1 MELINAYLNYLV
13 EKLLIIDD
21 GVEVDNIDTLKNK
34 INLKTINKKTTN
46 KNVDIMI
53 LEMTNLIMKHFDVY
67 DILENKVVPGEIYE
81 QYKTYKQK
89 LPEKSKSI
97 ELQLK
102 CNKKIDTSSTFY
114 VDTLDGVTTSWLK
127 DKYGDLVMT
136 GQKDDKHRYEYKFK
150 INKTIFSIYDWL
162 DENGNKQDI
171 NDIVWHLG
179 CNTNNKNSIS
189 KFINI
194 FKYET
199 NCKDNC
205 KNEDENID
213 GECC

>member
-13 EKLLIIDD
+13 ERLLIFDN

-34 INLKTINKKTTN
+34 INLKTNKTA
-46 KNVDIMI
+46 KNLDIMI
-53 LEMTNLIMKHFDVY
+53 LEVTNVIINQFDVY
-67 DILENKVVPGEIYE
+67 DILENKVIPGEIYE

-89 LPEKSKSI
+89 LPEKTKSI

-102 CNKKIDTSSTFY
+102 CNKKIDTSDTFY
-114 VDTLDGVTTSWLK
+114 VDTLDGITTSWLK
-127 DKYGDLVMT
+127 EKYGDLVMT

-171 NDIVWHLG
+171 NDITWHLG

-189 KFINI
+189 KFIDI
-194 FKYET
+194 FRRESIC
-199 NCKDNC
+199 NDISSDIIVDI
-205 KNEDENID
+205 EE
-213 GECC
+213 ECC